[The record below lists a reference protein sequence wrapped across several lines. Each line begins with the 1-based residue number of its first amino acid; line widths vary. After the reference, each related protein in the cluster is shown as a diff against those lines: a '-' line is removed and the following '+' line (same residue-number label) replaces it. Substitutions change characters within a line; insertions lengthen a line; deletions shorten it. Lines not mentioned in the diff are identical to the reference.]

1 MGGEIMK
8 LEKQI
13 TRCGCTSFFIMV
25 DGECKGTVQKCSDY
39 NNGYRAQQTWYTVWM
54 GKKISLNPNLHW
66 PAYNMSL
73 GKGIQFKQKLTDDRR
88 SFAET
93 GHKVRKRMMD
103 WIKQYLVTEEE
114 EQGAKN
120 DIKSWK

>member
-1 MGGEIMK
+1 MK

-39 NNGYRAQQTWYTVWM
+39 HHGYRVQQTWYTVWM
-54 GKKISLNPNLHW
+54 GKKISLSPNLHW
-66 PAYNMSL
+66 PAYNMRL
-73 GKGIQFKQKLTDDRR
+73 GKGVLFKQSLTDDRM
-88 SFAET
+88 SFAEN

-103 WIKQYLVTEEE
+103 WIKQYLATGEKDCWAEFDQRMKPVTE
-114 EQGAKN
+114 
-120 DIKSWK
+120 